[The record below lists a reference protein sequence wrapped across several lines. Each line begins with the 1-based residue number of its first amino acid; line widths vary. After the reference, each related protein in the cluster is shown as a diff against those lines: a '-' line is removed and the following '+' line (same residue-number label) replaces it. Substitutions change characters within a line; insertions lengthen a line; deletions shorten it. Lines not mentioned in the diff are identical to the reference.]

1 MKKCLRCCFYALLLI
16 SLSGIALAQP
26 SAPTSPQPGG
36 GPSESIIPEAPNMPG
51 SPGPPSSSP
60 MEGPSFAHQQNEP
73 PGEIYFSAGIVSPD
87 GKTYFVAFDRYL
99 LKYKL
104 PELKLTQKVD
114 IGMPVAPVSP
124 SISISPDGKW
134 IYVIQN
140 GTILQIEKE
149 SLTVKKTVPVS
160 Q

>member
-1 MKKCLRCCFYALLLI
+1 MKKCFLCFFCLVTMIY
-16 SLSGIALAQP
+16 LSGIATAQP
-26 SAPTSPQPGG
+26 SGPAP
-36 GPSESIIPEAPNMPG
+36 PG
-51 SPGPPSSSP
+51 SGEDIRGSNVP
-60 MEGPSFAHQQNEP
+60 EGPSMHGPSDAPNLSPMSGPPTTQQPNGP
-73 PGEIYFSAGIVSPD
+73 SGEIFFSAGIVSPD
-87 GKTYFVAFDRYL
+87 GKTYYVAFDRYL
-99 LKYKL
+99 LKFKL

-140 GTILQIEKE
+140 GMILQIEKE